1 MKKKVRGGVRMSKAI
16 ERRMVL
22 RDQVTPTM
30 KKISKSNMKYK
41 SNLKNLRRTGSRT
54 WWSLKRNMMGVV
66 FAGLALAKS
75 VLAVRDME
83 EAYTDQVEAVAK
95 LEAVFKSTGKATDE
109 QVASL
114 QSYAAEL
121 QKVGVV
127 GDEVSIAGM
136 QQLATFNVTSDTVET
151 LSAGMMDLVAQQ
163 KGMNA
168 TQEDAVNISNM
179 VGKAMM
185 GQVGSL
191 SRVGI
196 TFSDAQAEVLKYGS
210 ESEKAAVMAQVLQ
223 QNVGGVNAALAAT
236 DAGQVQQVKNTIGDL
251 HETLGQT
258 VVRIKGAFARAFN
271 ENLPAIEAKVNAVA
285 DAINRWVDEGGVE
298 SLIETF
304 GIVKQTLSDLM
315 PVFALAAG
323 ALAYYK
329 VQAMYAAIAQ
339 NGLNAAMMANPVGFV
354 IGALMA
360 LVTVIVL
367 VRKHQDFLK
376 LKFMTSW
383 NAISGSIENGVNG
396 MIGGLNSML
405 SGVDYFTSSVEYFFK
420 SMWNSVI
427 KYSEQKMQD
436 WIKPINK
443 VLDFLG
449 KDTIKLNFS
458 AAQVD
463 AVTPTYSKKSYIDEI
478 KVKQFSD
485 DKISA
490 VEEAKRKKEEK
501 ELEDN
506 TKAMAALSENLETNT
521 DAVST
526 NTEALKSSSRDMTGE
541 QIADKLMPRLE
552 RVVYG

>member
-1 MKKKVRGGVRMSKAI
+1 MKKKVRGGVKMSKAI

-30 KKISKSNMKYK
+30 NKISKSNMKYK
-41 SNLKNLRRTGSRT
+41 KGLKTLRKDGNRT

-66 FAGLALAKS
+66 FAGMALVKS
-75 VLAVRDME
+75 VLAVREME
-83 EAYTDQVEAVAK
+83 EAYSNQVQAVAK
-95 LEAVFKSTGKATDE
+95 LEAVFNSTGKATKA

-114 QSYAAEL
+114 QSYASEL
-121 QKVGVV
+121 QKVGVI
-127 GDEVSIAGM
+127 GDEVTISGM
-136 QQLATFNVTSDTVET
+136 QQLATFNVTSDTVEA
-151 LSAGMMDLVAQQ
+151 LSSGMNDLLAQQ
-163 KGMNA
+163 KGVNA
-168 TQEDAVNISNM
+168 TQQDAVNISNM

-185 GQVGSL
+185 GQVGAL

-196 TFSDAQAEVLKYGS
+196 TFSEAQAEVLKYGT

-236 DAGQVQQVKNTIGDL
+236 DVGQIAQANNTMGDL
-251 HETLGQT
+251 RETIGQT
-258 VVRIKGAFARAFN
+258 VVKIKGAFAKAFN
-271 ENLPAIEAKVNAVA
+271 ENLPAIEAKVNSVA
-285 DAINRWVDEGGVE
+285 DAINRWVDEGGVDN
-298 SLIETF
+298 LIETF
-304 GIVKQTLSDLM
+304 GIVKQTLQDLA
-315 PVFALAAG
+315 PVIGLV
-323 ALAYYK
+323 AYGIGVYK

-339 NGLNAAMMANPVGFV
+339 QGLNAAMMANPIGFV
-354 IGALMA
+354 VGALMA
-360 LVTVIVL
+360 LIAVVVL
-367 VRKHQDFLK
+367 VRKHQDLLK

-383 NAISGSIENGVNG
+383 NSISEYAEGGINR
-396 MIGGLNSML
+396 MIGGLNTML
-405 SGVDYFTSSVEYFFK
+405 SGVGYFKDRVVHFFK

-463 AVTPTYSKKSYIDEI
+463 AVTPTYSKKNYINDIE
-478 KVKQFSD
+478 VKQFSD

-490 VEEAKRKKEEK
+490 IKEARRKKQEK

-506 TKAMAALSENLETNT
+506 TKAMAALSETLEG
-521 DAVST
+521 
-526 NTEALKSSSRDMTGE
+526 NTEAVSSNTEAVKASSKDMTGE
-541 QIADKLMPRLE
+541 QIADKLLPRLE

>member
-1 MKKKVRGGVRMSKAI
+1 MSKSV

-22 RDQVTPTM
+22 RDSVNPTM
-30 KKISKSNMKYK
+30 SKINKSTMKYK
-41 SNLKNLRRTGSRT
+41 KNLKNLRRDGGRT
-54 WWSLKRNMMGVV
+54 FWTLKRSMMGVA
-66 FAGLALAKS
+66 FAGIALVKS
-75 VLAVRDME
+75 ALQVRELE
-83 EAYTDQVEAVAK
+83 EAYTKQSQAVAK
-95 LEAVFKSTGKATDE
+95 LEAVFKSTGKASKT
-109 QVASL
+109 QIASL
-114 QSYAAEL
+114 QSYASEL
-121 QKVGVV
+121 QKVGVI
-127 GDEVSIAGM
+127 GDEVSISGM
-136 QQLATFNVTSDTVET
+136 QQLATFNVTSDTIKT
-151 LSAGMMDLVAQQ
+151 LSSGMNDLLAQQ
-163 KGMNA
+163 KGVNA
-168 TQEDAVNISNM
+168 TQSDAVNISNM

-185 GQVGSL
+185 GQVGAL

-196 TFSDAQAEVLKYGS
+196 TFSDAQSEVLKYGT
-210 ESEKAAVMAQVLQ
+210 ESEKAAVMAEVLR
-223 QNVGGVNAALAAT
+223 QNVGGVNAALAET
-236 DAGQVQQVKNTIGDL
+236 DVGQIAQVKNIYGDL
-251 HETLGQT
+251 QEVLGQS
-258 VVRIKGAFARAFN
+258 VVKIKGAFARAFTD
-271 ENLPAIEAKVNAVA
+271 NLPVIKAQVNSVA
-285 DAINRWVDEGGVE
+285 DALNRWVDEGGARE
-298 SLIETF
+298 FAETV
-304 GIVKQTLSDLM
+304 GIVVKTVGDLV
-315 PVFALAAG
+315 PVIGLAAYG
-323 ALAYYK
+323 LAAYK
-329 VQAMYAAIAQ
+329 VYATYAWIAQ
-339 NGLNAAMMANPVGFV
+339 KGLNAAMMANPVGFV
-354 IGALMA
+354 VGALMA
-360 LVTVIVL
+360 LVAVVVL
-367 VRKHQDFLK
+367 VRKHQDTLK

-383 NAISGSIENGVNG
+383 NSISEYAEGGINR

-463 AVTPTYSKKSYIDEI
+463 AVTPTYSKKNYINEI
-478 KVKQFSD
+478 QVKQFSQ

-490 VEEAKRKKEEK
+490 IEEARRKKQEK

>member
-1 MKKKVRGGVRMSKAI
+1 
-16 ERRMVL
+16 
-22 RDQVTPTM
+22 M
-30 KKISKSNMKYK
+30 KKINKSNMKYK
-41 SNLKNLRRTGSRT
+41 SNLKNLRKTGKRT
-54 WWSLKRNMMGVV
+54 WWSMKRNMMGVV

-83 EAYTDQVEAVAK
+83 EAYTNQVEAVAK
-95 LEAVFKSTGKATDE
+95 LEAVFKSTGKATDA

-114 QSYAAEL
+114 QTYAAEL

-151 LSAGMMDLVAQQ
+151 LSSGMMDLVAQQ
-163 KGMNA
+163 KGLNA

-196 TFSDAQAEVLKYGS
+196 TFSDAQAQVLKYGS

-285 DAINRWVDEGGVE
+285 DAINRWVDEGGVD

-304 GIVKQTLSDLM
+304 GIVKQALSDLL

-323 ALAYYK
+323 AVAYYK
-329 VQAMYAAIAQ
+329 TMALYTIIAQ
-339 NGLNAAMMANPVGFV
+339 KGLNAAMMANPVGFV
-354 IGALMA
+354 VGALMA
-360 LVTVIVL
+360 LVAVIVL
-367 VRKHQDFLK
+367 VRKHQDTLK

-383 NAISGSIENGVNG
+383 NSISEYAEGGINR
-396 MIGGLNSML
+396 MIGGLNSMI

-420 SMWNSVI
+420 SMWNSVV
-427 KYSEQKMQD
+427 KYSEQKIQD
-436 WIKPINK
+436 WIEPINS
-443 VLDFLG
+443 VLRFLE

-463 AVTPTYSKKSYIDEI
+463 AVTPTYSKKNYINEI
-478 KVKQFSD
+478 QVKQFSQ

-490 VEEAKRKKEEK
+490 IEEARRKKQEK

-506 TKAMAALSENLETNT
+506 TKAMAALSESIEGNT

-526 NTEALKSSSRDMTGE
+526 NTEALKSSSKDMTGE